1 MSCMC
6 TSLHVSFYCESVVF
20 FVFITICKGS
30 FVAGSLSGNYY
41 LMNVV
46 SKYKNLKNFKIF

>member
-20 FVFITICKGS
+20 FVFITTCKGS

-41 LMNVV
+41 LMNVMN
-46 SKYKNLKNFKIF
+46 KYKNFKNLKIF